1 MTKATPAAPTGVLT
15 DTTGSYEMAVT
26 IPAGHSYTDYEYKVG
41 DGTYSPLPKLTDGKF
56 TPAGTSA
63 GTTHTVYIRL
73 KADANHNASDAASAT
88 LTTPTLKKLTLD
100 TQTGLKWTVTA
111 DAEGSVTMPS
121 EPIRA
126 GYTFQGW
133 YDAKTS
139 GTAYSNESPLTADK
153 TVYAQWTPNNYSV
166 AYHANAAD
174 ASGSM
179 ENKSFVYGAEP
190 AMLTKNGFARTGY
203 TFCGWATSPAAA
215 HVVYADEQAVSNLT
229 SANGGVVD
237 LYAVWVRSAFK
248 VSGSVVEE
256 IEGAAAPSA
265 VSGVTVRLMRGD
277 TQIGESAITDAS
289 GTYSFNGVPSG
300 TYNIV
305 ATRTVENGEQTV
317 TALVTVGGEDT
328 TAAQVTLPAPNINSV
343 LEVASDAPAVM
354 VGGLNELAKDHAE
367 ADKDV
372 TVTMTV
378 EKKEETAE
386 DSAVEEIKNS
396 VERERTELDYLEIK
410 VEKEVMQD
418 GTKVTDESGTLAQ
431 TSRVMEIIVPF
442 KTNHRSNF
450 SVYRNHEGKA
460 AGLNKLSARPET
472 GFTDGTFF
480 VDLANAL
487 VYIYA
492 NQFST
497 YAVGYEENYNVT
509 VNGGS
514 GSGDYA
520 AGATVTITADAAPS
534 GKVFDKWTTS
544 DGVAFANA
552 SSSTTTFTMPA
563 KDVTVIATY
572 KASGSIGGGNGAT
585 YSPTVSDP
593 DNGTV
598 SISPTSPK
606 TGDKVTITAKPD
618 KGYEVDTVTVTD
630 VSGKTVEVTK
640 NADGTYSFT
649 QPSGKVK
656 IDVTFKEGS
665 TTDALAVF
673 SDVNASDWYAEAVR
687 WALDNGVMNGVGN
700 GKFNPNGDTSRAM
713 IVTMLWRLEG
723 SPTYA
728 GASEFS
734 DVDNEQWYGQAVRWA
749 NAEGIVKGDN
759 GKFIPNG
766 AVTREQLAT
775 MLYRYAQYKKA
786 DVSATASL
794 GNYGDAQT
802 VSSWATSAMQW
813 AVGSGIING
822 IGSDLAPAGNATRAQ
837 VATML
842 MRYST
847 AK

>member
-1 MTKATPAAPTGVLT
+1 
-15 DTTGSYEMAVT
+15 
-26 IPAGHSYTDYEYKVG
+26 
-41 DGTYSPLPKLTDGKF
+41 
-56 TPAGTSA
+56 
-63 GTTHTVYIRL
+63 
-73 KADANHNASDAASAT
+73 
-88 LTTPTLKKLTLD
+88 
-100 TQTGLKWTVTA
+100 
-111 DAEGSVTMPS
+111 
-121 EPIRA
+121 
-126 GYTFQGW
+126 
-133 YDAKTS
+133 
-139 GTAYSNESPLTADK
+139 
-153 TVYAQWTPNNYSV
+153 
-166 AYHANAAD
+166 
-174 ASGSM
+174 
-179 ENKSFVYGAEP
+179 
-190 AMLTKNGFARTGY
+190 
-203 TFCGWATSPAAA
+203 
-215 HVVYADEQAVSNLT
+215 
-229 SANGGVVD
+229 
-237 LYAVWVRSAFK
+237 
-248 VSGSVVEE
+248 
-256 IEGAAAPSA
+256 
-265 VSGVTVRLMRGD
+265 MRGD
-277 TQIGESAITDAS
+277 TQIGSTVTTDTS

-305 ATRTVENGEQTV
+305 ATRTVENSEQTV
-317 TALVTVGGEDT
+317 TALVTVGGADT

-378 EKKEETAE
+378 EKKEETAA
-386 DSAVEEIKNS
+386 DDATRQAVEEIKNS
-396 VERERTELDYLEIK
+396 VDSERTELDYLEIK
-410 VEKEVMQD
+410 VEKEVMQN
-418 GTKVTDESGTLAQ
+418 GTKLMEESGTLSQ
-431 TSRVMEIIVPF
+431 TGRVMEIIVPF
-442 KTNHRSNF
+442 KTSHRSNF

-460 AGLNKLSARPET
+460 AALDELLARPGS

-520 AGATVTITADAAPS
+520 EGATVTITAGAAPS
-534 GKVFDKWTTS
+534 GKTFDQWTS
-544 DGVAFANA
+544 DDGVAFANA
-552 SSSTTTFTMPA
+552 SSATTTFTMPA
-563 KDVTVIATY
+563 KDVTVTATY
-572 KASGSIGGGNGAT
+572 KTSGGSSGGNGAT
-585 YSPTVSDP
+585 YLPTVSDP

-630 VSGKTVEVTK
+630 ASGKTVEVTK
-640 NADGTYSFT
+640 NADGIYSFT

-673 SDVNASDWYAEAVR
+673 SDVTASDWYAEAVR

-713 IVTMLWRLEG
+713 IVTMLWRMEG
-723 SPTYA
+723 SPAYVS
-728 GASEFS
+728 ASEFS
-734 DVDNEQWYGQAVRWA
+734 DVENADWYGQAVRWA
-749 NAEGIVKGDN
+749 SAEGIVEGYRDAN
-759 GKFIPNG
+759 GKGQMFNPNG
-766 AVTREQLAT
+766 AVTREQLAAI
-775 MLYRYAQYKKA
+775 LYRYAQFKKA
-786 DVSATASL
+786 DVSVGEDTNILS
-794 GNYGDAQT
+794 YDDAFS
-802 VSSWATSAMQW
+802 VSGWATSAMQW

-822 IGSDLAPAGNATRAQ
+822 VGSDLVPAGNATRAQ